1 MSSINDPISDFLTR
15 IRNAAHAKKDE
26 VSIPNSKLKVRLA
39 EILKEEGYIDDVTI
53 VPDRLQGL
61 LVVKL
66 RYDEDGVSV
75 IRGMRRQSRPGRR
88 VYLGSQALPKVR
100 NGLGTAILSTSQGLM
115 TDQKARAAKVGGEY
129 ICSIW

>member
-1 MSSINDPISDFLTR
+1 MSAITDPISDFLTR

-26 VSIPNSKLKVRLA
+26 VSIPNSKLKARLA
-39 EILKEEGYIDDVTI
+39 EIFKEEGYVDDVTV
-53 VPDRLQGL
+53 VPDRHQGL

-66 RYDEDGVSV
+66 RYDEDGLST
-75 IRGMRRQSRPGRR
+75 IRGMRRESRPGRR
-88 VYLGSQALPKVR
+88 VYVGSQELPRVR

-129 ICSIW
+129 VCSIW